1 MKLNNEF
8 YYQIKGAVTGT
19 LFVPTYATLQMGC
32 FEILAE
38 FIQENWKRFLNDSY
52 TVLKSSKIRP
62 EEFLLILNSFSNRE
76 LMGNLVKTKY
86 DFQTS

>member
-19 LFVPTYATLQMGC
+19 LFVPTYATLLMGC

-38 FIQENWKRFLNDSY
+38 FI
-52 TVLKSSKIRP
+52 
-62 EEFLLILNSFSNRE
+62 
-76 LMGNLVKTKY
+76 
-86 DFQTS
+86 

>member
-86 DFQTS
+86 DFQTF

>member
-8 YYQIKGAVTGT
+8 YNQIKGAVTGT
-19 LFVPTYATLQMGC
+19 MFVPTYATLQMGC

-38 FIQENWKRFLNDSY
+38 FIQKNLNRFLDDSY

-62 EEFLLILNSFSNRE
+62 EEFLLTLNSISNVE
-76 LMGNLVKTKY
+76 LMGNLVKIKY
-86 DFQTS
+86 DFQTF

>member
-19 LFVPTYATLQMGC
+19 LFVQTYATLQMGC

-86 DFQTS
+86 DFQTF

>member
-19 LFVPTYATLQMGC
+19 MFVPTYATLWMGC

-38 FIQENWKRFLNDSY
+38 FIQKNLNRFLDDSY

-86 DFQTS
+86 DFQTF